1 MACDGDEMIRKLP
14 KNISDKI
21 AAGEVVER
29 PLSVVKE
36 LVENAIDAKANAI
49 NISITDGGIKQI
61 IVSDNGLGISAGEVN
76 LAFEKHATSK
86 ISSERDLTLITTQ
99 GFRGEALSSIAA
111 VSAVEMMTKCR
122 SEELGTQ
129 LRIAGA
135 SGCEIKPIGLPD
147 GTTVT
152 VSRLFFN
159 VPARLKFLKSQSKE
173 AAYISDLASRYI
185 LAFPEI
191 SFHYT
196 AQQKTVYHS
205 PGNGKLLDAIF
216 CVYGNAVLDNIVYV
230 DYESNGIKAC
240 GYVSRPG
247 AAGMRPGS
255 VFVNRRYI
263 KSAVLSDIIRKAYGQ
278 TMVSGERPF
287 YLLNITL
294 PPNKVDVNVHPNKL
308 SVRFADI
315 AAVEHVIK
323 EAVSAACRNIYSKV
337 EISNSIL
344 PAVKPINVQM
354 RAPSEILQTEFFSG
368 FERRT
373 LSEKPADNAKAYEH
387 KYNVDEPVLD
397 LHYKLIGSFANTY
410 VLVEQS
416 ENLLII
422 DQHAAH
428 ERLLYEKFI
437 AKKSADSQTL
447 LCPHVFKVTHEQK
460 NSIDSNIQTLISLG
474 FDIEPFGNLE
484 YKLNA
489 IPFGHSEDAQL
500 LLFDA
505 LDEIRKSCGDV
516 VLMRHAVIRAACRR
530 AVKAGDRLPQEDLHS
545 LISAFIENNVI
556 PTCPHGRP
564 VITIITKNQL
574 EKSFK
579 RVL

>member
-135 SGCEIKPIGLPD
+135 SGCEIKPVGLPD
-147 GTTVT
+147 GTTVI

-173 AAYISDLASRYI
+173 AAYISDLVSRYI

-196 AQQKTVYHS
+196 VQQKTVYHS

-337 EISNSIL
+337 EISNSIP

-354 RAPSEILQTEFFSG
+354 RAPAEILQTEFFSG

-530 AVKAGDRLPQEDLHS
+530 AVKAGDRLPQEDLRS

>member
-86 ISSERDLTLITTQ
+86 ISFERDLTLITTQ

-135 SGCEIKPIGLPD
+135 SGCEIKPVGLPD

-173 AAYISDLASRYI
+173 AAYISDLVSRYI

-196 AQQKTVYHS
+196 VQQKTVYHS

-354 RAPSEILQTEFFSG
+354 RAPAEILQTEFFSG

-530 AVKAGDRLPQEDLHS
+530 AVKAGDRLPQEDLRS